1 MSFIAFLVFGGF
13 VGFLASYCH
22 PQSAKKIGF
31 IRSLLWPVLLGSA
44 GAAIASILG
53 QTFGLFRSGQML
65 EWVLATI
72 SAIFLVFLYKMA
84 K

>member
-13 VGFLASYCH
+13 VGFLASYCY
-22 PQSAKKIGF
+22 PRSTKKF
-31 IRSLLWPVLLGSA
+31 RLMPSLLWPVLLGAA

-53 QTFGLFRSGQML
+53 QSFGLFRSGQML
-65 EWVLATI
+65 EWILATI
-72 SAIFLVFLYKMA
+72 SAIFWVFLYKMA

>member
-22 PQSAKKIGF
+22 PRSVKKFGLMQ
-31 IRSLLWPVLLGSA
+31 SLLWPISLGTA

-65 EWVLATI
+65 EWILATI